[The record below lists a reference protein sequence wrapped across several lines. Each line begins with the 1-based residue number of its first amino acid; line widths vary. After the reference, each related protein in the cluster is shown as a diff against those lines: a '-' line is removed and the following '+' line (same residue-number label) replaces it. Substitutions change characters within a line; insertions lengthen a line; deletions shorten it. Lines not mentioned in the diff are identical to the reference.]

1 MNPTGARRRNRG
13 MGVNRIR
20 QLRALEGRRVGIAV
34 RGGVQIDECELISA
48 GRGRAR
54 TLWVFAAGDDA
65 FVPIDDVIDIW
76 EAA

>member
-1 MNPTGARRRNRG
+1 LT
-13 MGVNRIR
+13 VNRIQ

-34 RGGVQIDECELISA
+34 RGGARIDECELVSA

-54 TLWVFAAGDDA
+54 TLWVFADGNDA
-65 FVPIDDVIDIW
+65 FVPLDEIVDVW